1 MRDMSDNETT
11 EKEYR
16 SSKSRSTFVARGTKD
31 RAFLVVNGEAATVGK
46 VVKEVERIRT
56 GGGSF
61 WEVNA
66 LAKQLAATY

>member
-1 MRDMSDNETT
+1 MM
-11 EKEYR
+11 EKGYR
-16 SSKSRSTFVARGTKD
+16 STKSHSTFVARGEKD
-31 RAFLVVNGEAATVGK
+31 RAYLIVNGEAATKAK
-46 VVKEVERIRT
+46 VMKEVERIRV

>member
-1 MRDMSDNETT
+1 MM

-16 SSKSRSTFVARGTKD
+16 STKSHSTFVARGEKD
-31 RAFLVVNGEAATVGK
+31 RAYLIVNGEAATKAK
-46 VVKEVERIRT
+46 VMKEVERVRV

>member
-1 MRDMSDNETT
+1 MM

-16 SSKSRSTFVARGTKD
+16 STKSHSTFVARGEKD
-31 RAFLVVNGEAATVGK
+31 RAYLIVNGEAATKAK
-46 VVKEVERIRT
+46 VMKEVERVRI

>member
-1 MRDMSDNETT
+1 MM

-16 SSKSRSTFVARGTKD
+16 STKSHNTFVARGEKD
-31 RAFLVVNGEAATVGK
+31 RAYLIVNGEAATKANVK
-46 VVKEVERIRT
+46 KEVERVRV

>member
-1 MRDMSDNETT
+1 MM
-11 EKEYR
+11 EKEY
-16 SSKSRSTFVARGTKD
+16 KSTKSHSTFVARGEKD
-31 RAFLVVNGEAATVGK
+31 RAYLIVNGEAATKAK
-46 VVKEVERIRT
+46 VMKEVERVRI